1 MSRRIDGAAVRAA
14 LDRAAFG
21 PLSHNRILIGTVVA
35 LCLAVFVL
43 QTISFAYL
51 WDTDSPSYYVA
62 ARGLARHIDI
72 YDDAAFQA
80 LAAETFGK
88 SIIVYPYIY
97 PPLLAQILVPLSALP
112 YGDYFLALYIF
123 NLLLTLG
130 CLYLL
135 ADVLDFK
142 STGSAAG
149 APAFARGS
157 GSAVLARAYDS
168 RASTLPTLFL
178 FVLIAANHPL
188 EITIH
193 HGQINILVL
202 VLALLFLKF
211 RKSGRDGWAGLALAL
226 AVFLKIYP
234 VLLILPALAA
244 RKGKAVLGF
253 AAAAAGLLLA
263 SLAASGTA
271 VWAAFARS
279 TLDVFLGRSTSVF
292 IRGFQSSPNNLS
304 LKGLLGQAV
313 SLLHVPAPA
322 ATAAYVAIAVGLFA
336 LMAATARRTRLAVD
350 IPLQGALLL
359 IATLVL
365 APLTWSH
372 HYTVMMLPLAYVFGR
387 AVRERRYAAL
397 LPFGALG
404 AIILYYP
411 VGGGFPFNQ
420 ARLLASLAFF
430 AALLVFAK
438 PRQEA
443 AHA

>member
-1 MSRRIDGAAVRAA
+1 VSRRIDGAAVRAA

-51 WDTDSPSYYVA
+51 WDTDSPSYYIA
-62 ARGLARHIDI
+62 ARGLVRHIDI

-97 PPLLAQILVPLSALP
+97 PPLLAQLLVPLSALP
-112 YGDYFLALYIF
+112 YGDYFLVLYIL
-123 NLLLTLG
+123 NMLLTLA

-142 STGSAAG
+142 STGSA
-149 APAFARGS
+149 
-157 GSAVLARAYDS
+157 
-168 RASTLPTLFL
+168 LPSLFL
-178 FVLIAANHPL
+178 FVLVAANHPL

-202 VLALLFLKF
+202 ILALLFLKF
-211 RKSGRDGWAGLALAL
+211 RKSGREWGAGLALAL

-234 VLLILPALAA
+234 VLLILPALAS
-244 RKGKAVLGF
+244 RKWKAALTF
-253 AAAAAGLLLA
+253 AAASAGLLLA
-263 SLAASGTA
+263 SIAASGTA
-271 VWAAFARS
+271 LWATFARS

-304 LKGLLGQAV
+304 LKGLLGQAE
-313 SLLHVPAPA
+313 SFLHLPPAG
-322 ATAAYVAIAVGLFA
+322 ATAAYFAIAAGLFA
-336 LMAATARRTRLAVD
+336 LMAAAARRTRLATD

-387 AVRERRYAAL
+387 AVGERRYAAF

-420 ARLLASLAFF
+420 ARLLAALAFY
-430 AALLVFAK
+430 AALLVFAAA
-438 PRQEA
+438 PSRPSPLRIARRPEA
-443 AHA
+443 IHA